1 MKTFSMRARAALAT
15 FLCVVAFPA
24 LALAQEF
31 VKISGKEADDVPAG
45 PFVGIAYGFIWIAI
59 LAYVV
64 SVARGLNRVRG
75 ELDDLRRKLDGVS
88 GKQ

>member
-1 MKTFSMRARAALAT
+1 MKLLTRMAT

-31 VKISGKEADDVPAG
+31 VKISGKAADEVPAG
-45 PFVGIAYGFIWIAI
+45 PFVGIAYGFIWVAI
-59 LAYVV
+59 LAYVI

-75 ELDDLRRKLDGVS
+75 ELDDLRRKVDVAS
-88 GKQ
+88 GKR